1 MGLPVLTGIDVLVRD
16 GFKQLR
22 GKRVGLITNH
32 TGRSKDGI
40 ATIDLLHKA
49 PGVTLVALFSP
60 EHGIRGV
67 LDSDVPAEKDEKT
80 GLRFIRCS
88 TRAVPAALLKDRSTG
103 STRS

>member
-1 MGLPVLTGIDVLVRD
+1 MLTGIDVLARD

-32 TGRSKDGI
+32 TGKSRDGI

-67 LDSDVPAEKDEKT
+67 LDADVPAGRDEKT
-80 GLRFIRCS
+80 GLANPFAVLQRRHRPAYKKVRSPGSIRW
-88 TRAVPAALLKDRSTG
+88 
-103 STRS
+103 